1 MRDPWAVIVRPIVTE
16 KSTRG
21 AQANVHTFVV
31 ANDANKHEIR
41 HAVQTAFGVK
51 VEAVRTAVIKGKQKR
66 MRNMVLKGR
75 RPDVKKAF
83 VTLKEGSRL
92 DII

>member
-1 MRDPWAVIVRPIVTE
+1 MRDPWSVIVRPVVTE

-21 AQANVHTFVV
+21 TQSNAHTFVV
-31 ANDANKHEIR
+31 MKEANKHEIR
-41 HAVQTAFGVK
+41 HAVEVAFGVK
-51 VEAVRTAVIKGKQKR
+51 VEEVRTLNVKGKQKR

-75 RPDVKKAF
+75 RSDWKKAF